1 MAGYFYN
8 HFSDFW
14 SVDMSHL
21 TISIV
26 LMLLNGWFAKIN
38 FERNNNFWGW
48 MALVF
53 SAYELSRVLQV
64 LDSLS

>member
-1 MAGYFYN
+1 
-8 HFSDFW
+8 
-14 SVDMSHL
+14 MSHL

-48 MALVF
+48 LALVF

>member
-1 MAGYFYN
+1 
-8 HFSDFW
+8 
-14 SVDMSHL
+14 MSYL

-48 MALVF
+48 TALVL
-53 SAYELSRVLQV
+53 SAYELSRVFLI
-64 LDSLS
+64 LSD